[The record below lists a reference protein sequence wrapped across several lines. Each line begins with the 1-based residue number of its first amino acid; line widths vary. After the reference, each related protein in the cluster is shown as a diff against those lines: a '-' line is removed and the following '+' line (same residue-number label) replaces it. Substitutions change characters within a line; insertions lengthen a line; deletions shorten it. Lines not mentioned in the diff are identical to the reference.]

1 MANNIFETLIN
12 VVVGTVSG
20 VAGVVRNSVAS
31 LEDFFFVRVGGL
43 PFVVLGARQV
53 GKSTLIE
60 WLRKNMK
67 DMEGFNPEPTAA
79 GGDEVSEFRAKVG
92 DTHMKMK
99 VTRDVGGE
107 YAMWDTDWVELFRE
121 TQPRGII
128 FVMDHQNIIQQKD
141 ALNFVMQMIDDE
153 PAASRHLKALF
164 VLVNKSDL
172 WGDTT
177 TLDEIMANY
186 RNEIKRMGTQAERV
200 GYKYA
205 IAQGSL
211 YAGVGVKA
219 MMKEFFNILRPKSRS
234 RRELV

>member
-1 MANNIFETLIN
+1 MPNIFETLIN

-20 VAGVVRNSVAS
+20 ITGAVRNGISS
-31 LEDFFFVRVGGL
+31 MEDFFLVRVDGL
-43 PFVVLGARQV
+43 PFIILGSRQV

-67 DMEGFNPEPTAA
+67 DMDGFNPEPTAA
-79 GGDEVSEFRAKVG
+79 GGDEVSEFRSKIG
-92 DTHMKMK
+92 DTHMKLK

-107 YAMWDTDWVELFRE
+107 YAMWDTDWVELFRQA
-121 TQPRGII
+121 QPRGII

-153 PAASRHLKALF
+153 PAAARHLKALF
-164 VLVNKSDL
+164 VLVNKNDV
-172 WGDTT
+172 WEETT
-177 TLDEIMANY
+177 TLDEIMSNY
-186 RNEIKRMGTQAERV
+186 RNEIKRMGSQAERV

-205 IAQGSL
+205 VTHGSL
-211 YAGVGVKA
+211 YTGVGVKA
-219 MMKEFFNILRPKSRS
+219 MMKEFFNILRPKSRA